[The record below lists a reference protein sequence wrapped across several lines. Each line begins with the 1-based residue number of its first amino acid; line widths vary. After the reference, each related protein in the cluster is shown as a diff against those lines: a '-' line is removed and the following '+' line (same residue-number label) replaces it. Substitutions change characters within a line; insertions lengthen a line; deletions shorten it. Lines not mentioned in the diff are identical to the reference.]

1 MFYVSSNFLSILTKT
16 FSKAIVGLLLG
27 PVYPCAA
34 AVFTRTIPRS
44 SQISGLGVI
53 SAFGSSGGA
62 VAPFTTGILAQAVGT
77 FVLHPIAIGLF
88 AVMLVSWYGI
98 PNVRKRRE

>member
-1 MFYVSSNFLSILTKT
+1 VL
-16 FSKAIVGLLLG
+16 
-27 PVYPCAA
+27 
-34 AVFTRTIPRS
+34 
-44 SQISGLGVI
+44 

-88 AVMLVSWYGI
+88 AVMLGSWYGI